1 MPNTDIS
8 NSLERTSPEMD
19 LLSEKLVSAMTRNFN
34 LETELLDLRKNLEFN
49 KSKVNGLE
57 SVKTERDQLKE
68 RVKSLEENVKSTN
81 IELQAAFRLRQDA
94 EEECVKLRHEIEELS
109 ASLFDEA
116 NTMVS
121 DARKETHSTQIQNR
135 RLALT
140 IKEKDDMIESLSEE
154 LTTLKHIIEN
164 MENERISRA
173 KTATPTLTQ
182 ENSFASPSQSAQEEH
197 NGTSYFM
204 NSQSEIGQKDS
215 QKNINSGDLPSS
227 NLADIFGSPDLE
239 NYNGTY
245 IYSPIYNS
253 LRLDQEGFQDFKR
266 FVTFLQGRA
275 MKSFDYAAIKELALF
290 KKLMLEDIEP
300 ALRLDLAPGVS
311 YFNRKPFLSA
321 IVEGRVVIEPISGIN
336 EAWKLGHQRNTDT
349 ETKLFSYPSD
359 SPPVATMEECA
370 ICGESRNDILE
381 HARLY
386 TLKIQR
392 KSKSKPASASS
403 IILPQSIVPTH
414 LYQYSL
420 CTFCVSRIRTICE
433 LFALLRIIN
442 DSDKTKIWIFSREDV
457 YVKAW
462 CEINKLRAKIFWAR
476 IGTWDH
482 VDNNRGNSSLPLLES
497 YGPITKMNDSSSE
510 LKVSL
515 DIENVSKETLS
526 VDSNTDFETHGANT
540 KSKEVLLETED
551 QQRAGEDLKSDVTP
565 TDPTTKEFSEKVLDG
580 VQQSGDG
587 SENDTRNQL
596 DVSQEHQLQEGK
608 NQDSEQ
614 KNDDEIEASTASSP
628 KAEVSSD
635 NSAESDESY
644 KDAS

>member
-1 MPNTDIS
+1 MPNTD
-8 NSLERTSPEMD
+8 NSKNLARTSPEMD

-49 KSKVNGLE
+49 KSKVDGLE
-57 SVKTERDQLKE
+57 SVKVERDQLKE
-68 RVKSLEENVKSTN
+68 RVKGLEDNAKSTN
-81 IELQAAFRLRQDA
+81 IELQAAFKLKQDA

-135 RLALT
+135 RLVLT

-164 MENERISRA
+164 MENERIGRA

-182 ENSFASPSQSAQEEH
+182 DNSFASPLQSAQEDY
-197 NGTSYFM
+197 NGTSYPIS
-204 NSQSEIGQKDS
+204 SQSEIGQKDS
-215 QKNINSGDLPSS
+215 EKNINSGDLPSS
-227 NLADIFGSPDLE
+227 NSADIFGSPDLE
-239 NYNGTY
+239 NYNGKY
-245 IYSPIYNS
+245 IFSPIYNS

-275 MKSFDYAAIKELALF
+275 VKSFDYAAIKELALF

-392 KSKSKPASASS
+392 RSKSKPASASS
-403 IILPQSIVPTH
+403 IILPQSIAPAH

-497 YGPITKMNDSSSE
+497 YGPVTKTNDSSSA

-515 DIENVSKETLS
+515 EIQNVFKEALS
-526 VDSNTDFETHGANT
+526 VDSNTDSENHGVDLNRKQA
-540 KSKEVLLETED
+540 LIGTED
-551 QQRAGEDLKSDVTP
+551 LQKVDGNLKSSVIP
-565 TDPTTKEFSEKVLDG
+565 PTTTMKEYPKQVLDR
-580 VQQSGDG
+580 VQQ
-587 SENDTRNQL
+587 EENLFKNDTISQL
-596 DVSQEHQLQEGK
+596 NLGQEHQLPDGK
-608 NQDSEQ
+608 N
-614 KNDDEIEASTASSP
+614 DEEVEASTACSP
-628 KAEVSSD
+628 KAEMSSD
-635 NSAESDESY
+635 NGSAESDESY